1 MDNYKSLY
9 YLLFNDIT
17 DMIDALDNLKGRL
30 VKAQQRAEQHFIERD
45 KMEKKEL
52 VTEYALKEILQI
64 VKDINE
70 KNELS

>member
-1 MDNYKSLY
+1 
-9 YLLFNDIT
+9 
-17 DMIDALDNLKGRL
+17 MIDALDNLKGRL